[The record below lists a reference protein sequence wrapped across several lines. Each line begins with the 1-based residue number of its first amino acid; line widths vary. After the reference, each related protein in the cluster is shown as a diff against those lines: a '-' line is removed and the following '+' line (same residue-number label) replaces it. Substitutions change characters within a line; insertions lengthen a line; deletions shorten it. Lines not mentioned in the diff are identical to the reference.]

1 MQDGELCA
9 SVWRIYGD
17 GTAIHGVRKLQK
29 FPLSPKRGDAL
40 QRVSQ
45 SNLFVGDCRPA
56 DL

>member
-1 MQDGELCA
+1 MHDGELCA

-17 GTAIHGVRKLQK
+17 GTAIHGARKLQK
-29 FPLSPKRGDAL
+29 FPLSPKRDDAL

-45 SNLFVGDCRPA
+45 NSLFAGGCRPA